1 MKLNAIKLSA
11 LLLMS
16 VPACE
21 ATAQLLIHNQ
31 YPCAEC
37 AVFDNNG
44 TDLRGFIN
52 SNKSSLLSRG
62 NKVNEFSN
70 NTWGYVQ
77 VKNIKVPSTNK
88 EGNLNYYEAMDVT
101 LALHKTDESADATWI
116 ARETNAQ
123 QGPLVYLKT
132 NDEGKLGL
140 ENTKY
145 TKVAKEL
152 ESKKFTLVEYFND
165 TYSDRDYDVLFH
177 NYIVLKS
184 GTIKDAS
191 GLKAVIDFYDNFLSK
206 FVYVNDPVLGN
217 RSFVTFFSANDT
229 KYIAWFN
236 IVNGKLAG
244 HLDVFNV
251 QYERE
256 RPVLV
261 NDVFK
266 KLKGNVVY
274 IYGEET
280 FGLDKDIVN
289 YSREHSIKIKY
300 KKTTSSKKFNEDK

>member
-16 VPACE
+16 VPAGE
-21 ATAQLLIHNQ
+21 ATAQRLIHNQ

-52 SNKSSLLSRG
+52 SNKSSLQSEGR
-62 NKVNEFSN
+62 KVNELSN

-77 VKNIKVPSTNK
+77 VKNIQVPSMDK
-88 EGNLNYYEAMDVT
+88 QGNLNYYEAMDVT
-101 LALHKTDESADATWI
+101 LALHKTDEGADATWI

-123 QGPLVYLKT
+123 QGPLVYIKT

-140 ENTKY
+140 ENIKY

-165 TYSDRDYDVLFH
+165 TYNDRDYDVLFG
-177 NYIVLKS
+177 NYIAIKN
-184 GTIKDAS
+184 GTIKDPA
-191 GLKAVIDFYDNFLSK
+191 GLKAVIDFNDNFLSK
-206 FVYVNDPVLGN
+206 FVYVNDPILDG
-217 RSFVTFFSANDT
+217 RSFVTFFSANGT
-229 KYIAWFN
+229 RYIGYFN
-236 IVNGKLAG
+236 IVNGQLAG
-244 HLDVFNV
+244 HLDEFKVK
-251 QYERE
+251 YESE
-256 RPVLV
+256 RSVLV
-261 NDVFK
+261 NNIFK
-266 KLKGNVVY
+266 KLNGNVVY

-280 FGLDKDIVN
+280 FGIDKEIVN
-289 YSREHSIKIKY
+289 YSREHGIKIKY
-300 KKTTSSKKFNEDK
+300 KKTTAAKKFNEDK